1 MKNIAAR
8 IPSELE
14 EEIEGYMDEQGLD
27 KSSAIRKILE
37 IGILEW
43 RKNRAIQQYRDNKV
57 SLWKASEIAKV
68 SLREMIDILN
78 DHNIQINISTNDI
91 VEDIRAAKEAEK

>member
-8 IPSELE
+8 IPPELE
-14 EEIEGYMDEQGLD
+14 AEIEGFMDEEGLD
-27 KSSAIRKILE
+27 KSSAVRRILE

>member
-8 IPSELE
+8 IPPELE
-14 EEIEGYMDEQGLD
+14 EEIEGFMNEKGLD

-78 DHNIQINISTNDI
+78 DHNIQINISSNDI
-91 VEDIRAAKEAEK
+91 VEDIRAAKEAER